1 MRGGKVGCNTWGGM
15 VRCNSAA
22 KKNNRLQ
29 RVKVRLE
36 DNYVER
42 IQKYRFLIKA
52 TLRYL
57 VIQILKCLFAAIQV
71 LNCILIIVQV
81 LYGFLI
87 IVQILYCFFV

>member
-1 MRGGKVGCNTWGGM
+1 M
-15 VRCNSAA
+15 
-22 KKNNRLQ
+22 
-29 RVKVRLE
+29 KVRLE

-52 TLRYL
+52 VLRYL